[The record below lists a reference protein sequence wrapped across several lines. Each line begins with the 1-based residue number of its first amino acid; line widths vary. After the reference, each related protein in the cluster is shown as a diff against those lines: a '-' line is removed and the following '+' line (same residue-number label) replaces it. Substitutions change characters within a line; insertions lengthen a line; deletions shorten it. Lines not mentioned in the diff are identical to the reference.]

1 LVRRLVAMVRR
12 VVRTLVEPVGRRET
26 KMKGKGRREPLR
38 RKPSRRKGRGNP
50 SMRKTITRRRRKTRE
65 TRGNRTYG
73 LYSTLTHLN
82 VMNLPNKNKSKNPV
96 VAIPLSPPS
105 TQTSLPPS
113 PHTTQTPP
121 SG

>member
-1 LVRRLVAMVRR
+1 LVAMVRR
-12 VVRTLVEPVGRRET
+12 VVRTLMEPVGRRET
-26 KMKGKGRREPLR
+26 KTKGKGRRKPLR
-38 RKPSRRKGRGNP
+38 RKPSRRKGRRNP
-50 SMRKTITRRRRKTRE
+50 SMRKTITRRRKTRE